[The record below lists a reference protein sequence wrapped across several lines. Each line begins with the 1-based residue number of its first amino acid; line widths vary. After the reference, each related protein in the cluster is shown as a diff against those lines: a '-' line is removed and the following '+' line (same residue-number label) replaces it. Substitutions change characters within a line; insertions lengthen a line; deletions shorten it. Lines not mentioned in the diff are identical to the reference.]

1 MNAVA
6 GRQNRGGILQQM
18 MQLGRR
24 RLAVTVM
31 IVGALGAG
39 SYIADAQTTPQT
51 SVKPAAGARGVAA
64 LGRIE
69 PYGGIVRVAAAA
81 TPDAMSGAV
90 LRKLLVDRGADVTAG
105 QLLAEMDTSA
115 LVRARIVEAKAELE
129 TARRDAT
136 AATSLADEAC
146 VLADVALK
154 RSKRKQDLLG
164 RGLASSEDA
173 EQAKGDADA
182 GAASCKARRASA
194 SVAQSRIETAAA
206 RVTRQE
212 AELERTFVRAP
223 FAGRVIDVIHR
234 PGEIVGADGVLQ
246 LARIDQMQA
255 VAEVFEADVRRVA
268 VGQKARVRSP
278 AFARDLTGTVT
289 RIRPKVQKLDQIGDD
304 PVARKDARIVEV
316 EVKLDDSRAAANFT
330 NLQVEVEIGR

>member
-1 MNAVA
+1 MTTAA
-6 GRQNRGGILQQM
+6 GPAIQGENLQQSV
-18 MQLGRR
+18 QSGRR
-24 RLAVTVM
+24 ILASAIT
-31 IVGALGAG
+31 IVFTAG
-39 SYIADAQTTPQT
+39 LLASQAGFAADPAA
-51 SVKPAAGARGVAA
+51 KPAATARGVAA

-69 PYGGIVRVAAAA
+69 PAGGIVHVAAAA

-90 LRKLLVDRGADVTAG
+90 LRKLLVERGTDVTAG

-115 LVRARIVEAKAELE
+115 LARARVAEAKAELE

-136 AATSLADEAC
+136 AASSLADEAC
-146 VLADVALK
+146 VRAEVAVK
-154 RSKRKQDLLG
+154 QSRRKQDLLS

-173 EQAKGDADA
+173 EQSKGDADA
-182 GAASCKARRASA
+182 GAAACKARRAA
-194 SVAQSRIETAAA
+194 ATVAQSRIDSAAA
-206 RVTRQE
+206 RVARQE

-223 FAGRVIDVIHR
+223 FAGRVIDVLRR
-234 PGEIVGADGVLQ
+234 PGEIVGVDGILE

-255 VAEVFEADVRRVA
+255 VAEVFEADVRRVT
-268 VGQKARVRSP
+268 VGQRARVRSP
-278 AFARDLTGTVT
+278 AFNKDLGGTVI

-330 NLQVEVEIGR
+330 NLQVEVEFGR

>member
-1 MNAVA
+1 LIVAGQHRHQATLSEHNVQRSHGLLAITMIIAGGLVANQLAVA
-6 GRQNRGGILQQM
+6 
-18 MQLGRR
+18 
-24 RLAVTVM
+24 ASAT
-31 IVGALGAG
+31 A
-39 SYIADAQTTPQT
+39 
-51 SVKPAAGARGVAA
+51 KAANGMRGVAA

-69 PYGGIVRVAAAA
+69 PYGGIVQVAAAA

-90 LRKLLVDRGADVTAG
+90 LRKLFVDRGTDVTAG
-105 QLLAEMDTSA
+105 QLLAEMDTAA
-115 LVRARIVEAKAELE
+115 LARARVVEAKAELE
-129 TARRDAT
+129 TARRDAV

-146 VLADVALK
+146 VLADVASK
-154 RSKRKQDLLG
+154 RSKRKQDLHA
-164 RGLASSEDA
+164 RGLASIEDA
-173 EQAKGDADA
+173 EQSKGDADA

-194 SVAQSRIETAAA
+194 SVAQSRIDSAAA
-206 RVTRQE
+206 RVARQG

-223 FAGRVIDVIHR
+223 FAGRVIDVLRR
-234 PGEIVGADGVLQ
+234 PGELVGTEGVLE

-268 VGQKARVRSP
+268 VGQKARVRSS
-278 AFARDLTGTVT
+278 AFAQDMTGTVT

-316 EVKLDDSRAAANFT
+316 EVRLDNSRAAANFT

>member
-18 MQLGRR
+18 MQPGRR
-24 RLAVTVM
+24 KLAVALM

-39 SYIADAQTTPQT
+39 SYIANAQTTTQT
-51 SVKPAAGARGVAA
+51 SVKPMAGARGVAA

-194 SVAQSRIETAAA
+194 TVAQSRIDSAAA
-206 RVTRQE
+206 RVARQE

-223 FAGRVIDVIHR
+223 FAGRVIDVLRR
-234 PGEIVGADGVLQ
+234 PGEIVGTDGILQ

-268 VGQKARVRSP
+268 VGQRARVRSP
-278 AFARDLTGTVT
+278 AFAKDLTGTVT

-304 PVARKDARIVEV
+304 PAARKDARIVEV
-316 EVKLDDSRAAANFT
+316 EVKLDDTRAAANFT

>member
-1 MNAVA
+1 VNTAA
-6 GRQNRGGILQQM
+6 GPAIQGENLQQTV
-18 MQLGRR
+18 QSSRRILAAAITIVFAGGLLG
-24 RLAVTVM
+24 
-31 IVGALGAG
+31 IQAG
-39 SYIADAQTTPQT
+39 FAADPAA
-51 SVKPAAGARGVAA
+51 KPAAAARGVAA

-69 PYGGIVRVAAAA
+69 PAGGIVHVAAAA

-90 LRKLLVDRGADVTAG
+90 LRKLLVERGSDVTAG

-115 LVRARIVEAKAELE
+115 LARARVAEAKAELE

-136 AATSLADEAC
+136 AASSLADEAC
-146 VLADVALK
+146 VRAEVAVK
-154 RSKRKQDLLG
+154 QSRRKQDLLS

-173 EQAKGDADA
+173 EQAKGEADA
-182 GAASCKARRASA
+182 GAASCKARRATA
-194 SVAQSRIETAAA
+194 TVAQSRIDSAAA
-206 RVTRQE
+206 RVARQE

-223 FAGRVIDVIHR
+223 FAGRVIDVLRR
-234 PGEIVGADGVLQ
+234 PGEIVGVDGILE

-268 VGQKARVRSP
+268 VGQRARVRSQ
-278 AFARDLTGTVT
+278 AFHKDLAGTVT

-316 EVKLDDSRAAANFT
+316 EIKLDDSRAAANFT
-330 NLQVEVEIGR
+330 NLQVEVEFGR

>member
-1 MNAVA
+1 
-6 GRQNRGGILQQM
+6 
-18 MQLGRR
+18 
-24 RLAVTVM
+24 
-31 IVGALGAG
+31 
-39 SYIADAQTTPQT
+39 
-51 SVKPAAGARGVAA
+51 
-64 LGRIE
+64 
-69 PYGGIVRVAAAA
+69 
-81 TPDAMSGAV
+81 MSGAV

-129 TARRDAT
+129 TARRDAV

-154 RSKRKQDLLG
+154 RSKRKQDLLA

-173 EQAKGDADA
+173 EQSKGDADA
-182 GAASCKARRASA
+182 GAASCKASRASA
-194 SVAQSRIETAAA
+194 SVAQSRIDSAAA
-206 RVTRQE
+206 RVARQQT
-212 AELERTFVRAP
+212 ELERTFVRAP
-223 FAGRVIDVIHR
+223 FAGRVIDVMRR

-268 VGQKARVRSP
+268 VGQRARVRSP
-278 AFARDLTGTVT
+278 AFPRDMAGTVT

-316 EVKLDDSRAAANFT
+316 EVRLDDSRAAANFT

>member
-1 MNAVA
+1 MNTAA
-6 GRQNRGGILQQM
+6 GTQNRGRTLQQM
-18 MQLGRR
+18 TQPGRR
-24 RLAVTVM
+24 KLAVTVM
-31 IVGALGAG
+31 LVAVLGAG
-39 SYIADAQTTPQT
+39 SYIANAQTAAQP
-51 SVKPAAGARGVAA
+51 SAKPGAGGRGVAA

-115 LVRARIVEAKAELE
+115 LVRARIVEAKAEHE
-129 TARRDAT
+129 TARREAT
-136 AATSLADEAC
+136 AATSVADEAC

-173 EQAKGDADA
+173 EQAKGEADA

-194 SVAQSRIETAAA
+194 TVAQSRIESAAA
-206 RVTRQE
+206 RVARQE

-223 FAGRVIDVIHR
+223 FAGRVIDVLRR
-234 PGEIVGADGVLQ
+234 PGEIVGMEGILQ

-255 VAEVFEADVRRVA
+255 VAEVFEADVRRVT
-268 VGQKARVRSP
+268 VGQRARVRSP
-278 AFARDLTGTVT
+278 ALAKELTGTVT

-316 EVKLDDSRAAANFT
+316 EIRLDESKGAENLT
-330 NLQVEVEIGR
+330 NLQVEIEIGR